1 MPINKAIFKIIIVGE
16 GGVGKTSLV
25 KRSVDDYFKEDMKMT
40 IGVDLSVKKIT
51 CEGEDKYLQ
60 IWDLGGQPHFK
71 AVADIYF
78 RGSHGVMAV
87 FDVTRRASMD
97 RLDDWIER
105 VQSILGILPMV
116 IVGNKI
122 DLRDPNESDGD
133 ISKGEGQKFAL
144 KYKSPYLETSAKDNS
159 GVAVA
164 FQTLAGMLKARPR
177 ASWQSSA

>member
-1 MPINKAIFKIIIVGE
+1 MLVHKTIFKVIIVGE

-25 KRSVDDYFKEDMKMT
+25 KRSVDDSFKEDMKMT
-40 IGVDLSVKKIT
+40 IGVDLAVKKIT
-51 CEGEDKYLQ
+51 CDGQEKYLQ

-97 RLDDWIER
+97 RLEDWIGR
-105 VQSILGILPMV
+105 VQSILGNLPMV
-116 IVGNKI
+116 VVGNKI
-122 DLRDPNESDGD
+122 DLRDTEVGD
-133 ISKGEGQKFAL
+133 NCVSKGEGREFAS

-159 GVAVA
+159 GVAEA
-164 FQTLAGMLKARPR
+164 FQSLADMLKPKTHAN
-177 ASWQSSA
+177 

>member
-1 MPINKAIFKIIIVGE
+1 MPINKTIFKVIIVGE

-40 IGVDLSVKKIT
+40 IGVDLSVKKMT
-51 CEGEDKYLQ
+51 CDGQDKYLQ

-71 AVADIYF
+71 AVADLYF

-97 RLDDWIER
+97 RLEDWIGR
-105 VQSILGILPMV
+105 VQSILGILPMIV
-116 IVGNKI
+116 VGNKI
-122 DLRDPNESDGD
+122 DLRDPRIGD
-133 ISKGEGQKFAL
+133 VGVSEKEGQKFAS

-159 GVAVA
+159 GVAKA
-164 FQTLAGMLKARPR
+164 FQALSDMLKPKPR
-177 ASWQSSA
+177 ADVQPHV